1 MESLAG
7 CVVLLTR
14 DYPETTRVDGRD
26 MEVWLRAPGGR
37 PQPKLNRHL
46 GSAFVVAADTTAVL
60 VTAAHVARR
69 MDGEARVSFRRPG
82 GSRAT
87 VALAKLAGGTG
98 PALPWVEYG
107 HADVAALRLRALP
120 AGLRGRL
127 LPPDRLRRGA
137 RAPEGSEPLLVI
149 GFPLGLFAERDF
161 APVVKRAHAASGLV
175 RFYSPE
181 SGGPGVFFFLD
192 EAALGGYSGGPVFTA
207 PGIALAE
214 PECVGLVSQTV
225 GDEAG
230 GHLTAVVPGHVIRR
244 VVARAIGGPAKSD
257 GTSKNA

>member
-14 DYPETTRVDGRD
+14 DYPETTRVDGRE

-37 PQPKLNRHL
+37 PRPKLNRHL
-46 GSAFVVAADTTAVL
+46 GSAFVVGARGAGVL
-60 VTAAHVARR
+60 VTAAHVARQ
-69 MDGEARVSFRRPG
+69 MDGQARVSFRRPSG
-82 GSRAT
+82 ARAT
-87 VALAKLAGGTG
+87 VGLAKLAGRTG
-98 PALPWVEYG
+98 SSVPWVEHG
-107 HADVAALRLRALP
+107 HADVAALVLRWLPPGLRARLLPCDRLRA
-120 AGLRGRL
+120 AV
-127 LPPDRLRRGA
+127 
-137 RAPEGSEPLLVI
+137 RAPGGSEPLLVI
-149 GFPLGLFAERDF
+149 GFPLGLFADRDF

-192 EAALGGYSGGPVFTA
+192 EAALGGYSGGPVFTI
-207 PGIALAE
+207 PGVALAE
-214 PECVGLVSQTV
+214 PQCVGLVSQTV

-244 VVARAIGGPAKSD
+244 VVARATG
-257 GTSKNA
+257 